1 MQMTAAEIY
10 ESVTNGGT
18 SDFADLVTVLNENKP
33 WCLIGGLAVNCYVEP
48 VYTVDVDLVVVAANL
63 PQIEA
68 ALVTPF
74 EHSTN
79 AQRSSSKLNIQ
90 FTTDSRYQDFL
101 AKAAEREVLGLYIP
115 VTSLEDIIRGKVWA
129 WQDATPQL
137 SKRKKDE
144 LDHPN
149 RRSVSTAAVSS
160 SQANRGATMRSV
172 SHAVAGVLIVAALI
186 LARSP
191 SCFAQAD
198 PASEPAVLAV
208 AKVLP
213 AVVNINTERV
223 VRRTVRDP
231 FEDVYAQFFGYNRI
245 RPRQIR
251 QTLQSLGSGF
261 IIDPG
266 GYIVTNQHV
275 VERAA
280 DLKIHVTTND
290 GKTYNA
296 HYIAGD
302 DKTDLAFIKIDAQS
316 AFPFI
321 SLDNISP
328 NLLGQTVIVV
338 GNAVGYGSSIS
349 RGVLSAVKRNI
360 TVDDTEYKD
369 LVQTDAAI
377 NPGNSGGPVI
387 DVSGRLVGI
396 ASAKM
401 AFTPQGV
408 PTQGLGFAI
417 PAQVVRESVNRF
429 KKTARIQPTTKTV
442 PVTEETSTSNAEKL
456 FGMQLQNLSQ
466 ELSNAL
472 GYAKGRGVLIAAV
485 EPGSPA
491 DEAGA
496 ERGLVIYRVGK
507 YDVSSVK
514 EVEELLRS
522 VDSGADVEFAVGV
535 IGADGKNRQL
545 ANVSLKAR

>member
-1 MQMTAAEIY
+1 MNASLIIGLMLLAA
-10 ESVTNGGT
+10 
-18 SDFADLVTVLNENKP
+18 
-33 WCLIGGLAVNCYVEP
+33 
-48 VYTVDVDLVVVAANL
+48 
-63 PQIEA
+63 
-68 ALVTPF
+68 
-74 EHSTN
+74 
-79 AQRSSSKLNIQ
+79 
-90 FTTDSRYQDFL
+90 
-101 AKAAEREVLGLYIP
+101 
-115 VTSLEDIIRGKVWA
+115 
-129 WQDATPQL
+129 
-137 SKRKKDE
+137 
-144 LDHPN
+144 
-149 RRSVSTAAVSS
+149 
-160 SQANRGATMRSV
+160 
-172 SHAVAGVLIVAALI
+172 
-186 LARSP
+186 ARFS
-191 SCFAQAD
+191 FAQAD

-208 AKVLP
+208 ARVLP

-231 FEDVYAQFFGYNRI
+231 FEDFYAQFFGYNRV
-245 RPRQIR
+245 RPREIR

-261 IIDPG
+261 IIDPA

-302 DKTDLAFIKIDAQS
+302 DKTDLAFIKIDAQT

-321 SLDNISP
+321 NLDNISP

-360 TVDDTEYKD
+360 TVDDVEYKD

-387 DVSGRLVGI
+387 DLSGRLVGI
-396 ASAKM
+396 SSAKM

-417 PAQVVRESVNRF
+417 PAEVVRDSVNRF
-429 KKTARIQPTTKTV
+429 KKMAQKRAGSKNKAASV
-442 PVTEETSTSNAEKL
+442 ETSVSNAEKL

-466 ELSNAL
+466 ELSDAL
-472 GYAKGRGVLIAAV
+472 GYARGRGVLITAV

-491 DEAGA
+491 DEAA
-496 ERGLVIYRVGK
+496 IERGMVVYGVGK
-507 YDVSSVK
+507 SDVSSVQQ
-514 EVEELLRS
+514 VEALLAP
-522 VDSGADVEFAVGV
+522 VQTGTNVNFTVGV
-535 IGADGKNRQL
+535 MRAGGQNRELGA
-545 ANVSLKAR
+545 VSLTAR